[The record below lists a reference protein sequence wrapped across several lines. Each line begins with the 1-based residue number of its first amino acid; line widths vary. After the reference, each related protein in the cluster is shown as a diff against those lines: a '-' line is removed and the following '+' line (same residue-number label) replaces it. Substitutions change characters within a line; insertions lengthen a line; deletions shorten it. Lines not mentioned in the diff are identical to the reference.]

1 MASLPGFAEIVH
13 QYQNLVYSVAYH
25 SLGNRAMA
33 EELTQDVFLSLHQ
46 NLHQLESLE
55 HVKHWLRRTAAHRCI
70 DEVRRQKFRKGPG
83 LDEVPEPASRDRWQD
98 PLLSRQLEECLA
110 SLPATAR
117 VVTIL
122 RYQEEMEPASRDRW
136 QDPLL
141 SRQLEECLASLP
153 ATARVVTILRY
164 QEEME
169 PAEIAESLQLPVATV
184 KSRLHRALGMLRVK
198 MQRKES
204 ACQISRPS

>member
-83 LDEVPEPASRDRWQD
+83 LYEVP
-98 PLLSRQLEECLA
+98 
-110 SLPATAR
+110 
-117 VVTIL
+117 
-122 RYQEEMEPASRDRW
+122 EPASRDRW